1 MQYSDVNGPLRC
13 PLVRRVSRLWRFS
26 RDAGSRLDLDS
37 GEAARAQ
44 KRHDPSE
51 IRPEAVER
59 IRRHLDES

>member
-1 MQYSDVNGPLRC
+1 MSMAPCDVLSFAG
-13 PLVRRVSRLWRFS
+13 VSRLWRFS
-26 RDAGSRLDLDS
+26 RDAGSTLEMDL
-37 GEAARAQ
+37 GEAARTQ

>member
-1 MQYSDVNGPLRC
+1 MLMAYCDILSFAG
-13 PLVRRVSRLWRFS
+13 VSRLWRFS
-26 RDAGSRLDLDS
+26 RDAGSRLDLDL

-51 IRPEAVER
+51 ISSEAVER